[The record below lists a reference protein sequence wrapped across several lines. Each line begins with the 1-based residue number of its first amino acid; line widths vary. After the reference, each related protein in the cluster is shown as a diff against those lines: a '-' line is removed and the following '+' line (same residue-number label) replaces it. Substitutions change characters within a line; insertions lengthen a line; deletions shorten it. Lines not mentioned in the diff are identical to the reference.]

1 MEQALLDWDRPR
13 ARTTDP
19 QTSHTAAA
27 RIKRS
32 GALGK
37 QAALVLSLVERFPGH
52 TSAELAARHAEEVGG
67 HWAVLRPMF
76 GRRLPELH
84 GVRQG
89 ASRQCSVCGSPS
101 VTWWPI

>member
-1 MEQALLDWDRPR
+1 MEQAVLDWDRPR
-13 ARTTDP
+13 ARATDP
-19 QTSHTAAA
+19 QTSHTAAE

-37 QAALVLSLVERFPGH
+37 QAALVLSLVQRFPGH
-52 TSAELAARHAEEVGG
+52 TSAELAARHADEIGG
-67 HWAVLRPMF
+67 HWAVHRSMVA
-76 GRRLPELH
+76 RRLPELH

-89 ASRQCSVCGSPS
+89 KSRQCTVCESPS